1 MSQLGEK
8 VNKLLRRIKDGDK
21 ESFQQLHKL
30 TYNHLTVVA
39 MNYLYSSEN
48 LKDVLNESYFR
59 VFRYIDSYD
68 TKKDGYN
75 WMCNIVQNVAYKY
88 NKKFNVTVEINKI
101 ETHKL
106 FYELDDNIIDNASLL
121 QAIKSL
127 GGEEQELIYLRFWE
141 DLSFAEIAAQ
151 KGMKKPTVYKKI
163 RTALKTIEK
172 FLNKE

>member
-75 WMCNIVQNVAYKY
+75 WMCKIVQKARRFGSNFYRSVQYDFY
-88 NKKFNVTVEINKI
+88 VQC
-101 ETHKL
+101 
-106 FYELDDNIIDNASLL
+106 FYE
-121 QAIKSL
+121 
-127 GGEEQELIYLRFWE
+127 
-141 DLSFAEIAAQ
+141 
-151 KGMKKPTVYKKI
+151 
-163 RTALKTIEK
+163 
-172 FLNKE
+172 

>member
-8 VNKLLRRIKDGDK
+8 VNKLLRKIKNGDID
-21 ESFQQLHKL
+21 SFRQLHKL

-39 MNYLYSSEN
+39 VNYLYCSEN
-48 LKDVLNESYFR
+48 LQDVLNESYFR

-68 TKKDGYN
+68 NNKDGYN
-75 WMCNIVQNVAYKY
+75 WMCKIVQNVAYNY
-88 NKKFNVTVEINKI
+88 NKKFNVSVEINKI

-127 GGEEQELIYLRFWE
+127 GGEEQELIYLKFWE
-141 DLSFAEIAAQ
+141 DLSFSEIAAQ

-163 RTALKTIEK
+163 ITALKTIEK